1 MIEDPLVLGI
11 EALIDLEEMRSN
23 DTALVETIKGR
34 LSSKSRLIKVSFFYV
49 LLDHFL
55 RLKALQP
62 EASMY

>member
-1 MIEDPLVLGI
+1 MIEDPLILGI
-11 EALIDLEEMRSN
+11 EALVDLEEMRSN

-49 LLDHFL
+49 LSDHFL